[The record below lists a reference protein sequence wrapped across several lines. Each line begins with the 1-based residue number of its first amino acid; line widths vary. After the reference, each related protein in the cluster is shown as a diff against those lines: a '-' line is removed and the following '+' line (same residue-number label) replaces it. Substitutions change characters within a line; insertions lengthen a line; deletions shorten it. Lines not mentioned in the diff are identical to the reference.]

1 MAAVAPVKPAA
12 APHAANILQQLGD
25 GEGINNNIPNLQ
37 NITDLMWRIMKLAE
51 MIKPPLTGAEKK
63 QLTQDVLLQLTD
75 RFVDDHAMQALL
87 RTYITQTLPKQI
99 DILVAVAN
107 NEEVLA
113 VMANTATSCG
123 CGGGSSSSSGSCVL
137 L

>member
-1 MAAVAPVKPAA
+1 MAAHAA
-12 APHAANILQQLGD
+12 AANNIIQQLGG
-25 GEGINNNIPNLQ
+25 GEGTNNIPNLQ

-51 MIKPPLTGAEKK
+51 LIKPPLTGAEKK

-113 VMANTATSCG
+113 AITSTATSCG
-123 CGGGSSSSSGSCVL
+123 CGTSSSSGSCVL

>member
-1 MAAVAPVKPAA
+1 MAAHAA
-12 APHAANILQQLGD
+12 AANNIIQQLGG
-25 GEGINNNIPNLQ
+25 GEGANNNIPNLQ

-51 MIKPPLTGAEKK
+51 LIKPPLTGAEKK

-113 VMANTATSCG
+113 AITSTATSCG
-123 CGGGSSSSSGSCVL
+123 CGGGNGSSSTSSSSGSCVL

>member
-1 MAAVAPVKPAA
+1 MAA
-12 APHAANILQQLGD
+12 AANNIIQQLGG
-25 GEGINNNIPNLQ
+25 GEGTNIPNLQ

-63 QLTQDVLLQLTD
+63 QLTQDVLLQLTE

-113 VMANTATSCG
+113 AITNTATSCG
-123 CGGGSSSSSGSCVL
+123 CGASSSSGSCVL

>member
-1 MAAVAPVKPAA
+1 MAAVASPVNSPAN
-12 APHAANILQQLGD
+12 AANILQQLGD
-25 GEGINNNIPNLQ
+25 GNPNNIPNLQ

-75 RFVDDHAMQALL
+75 LFVEDHAMQALL

-113 VMANTATSCG
+113 AVVANTATSCG
-123 CGGGSSSSSGSCVL
+123 CGNPSSSSGSCVL